1 MEIIVTILVGLMMLT
16 GLLGAIIPF
25 LPDVVLIWVGA
36 LIYGLVTGWGQSG
49 GWLFGII
56 SVLGLVG
63 LLSDAWVSGAGA
75 RQGGATV
82 LTTLGGLA
90 IGLVALF
97 TTGPLGFSRHP
108 AGDLRPRI
116 CTSSGSGASLKGDL
130 RYGPWLWGKF
140 SCEIPLGYGHDHR
153 LDCLVI
159 PKLAKA
165 GIKEGHPNT
174 QSRKTLFSPM
184 YDQGRGII

>member
-1 MEIIVTILVGLMMLT
+1 MLV

-36 LIYGLVTGWGQSG
+36 LIYGLVIGWGQSG

-56 SVLGLVG
+56 SLLGLIG

-97 TTGPLGFSRHP
+97 TTGPLGFLVGILLGTFVLEYAHHQDP
-108 AGDLRPRI
+108 EKALRA
-116 CTSSGSGASLKGDL
+116 TFGMG
-130 RYGPWLWGKF
+130 
-140 SCEIPLGYGHDHR
+140 LGYGASF
-153 LDCLVI
+153 LVKFLLGLGMI
-159 PKLAKA
+159 
-165 GIKEGHPNT
+165 T
-174 QSRKTLFSPM
+174 TWVVWLFLN
-184 YDQGRGII
+184 